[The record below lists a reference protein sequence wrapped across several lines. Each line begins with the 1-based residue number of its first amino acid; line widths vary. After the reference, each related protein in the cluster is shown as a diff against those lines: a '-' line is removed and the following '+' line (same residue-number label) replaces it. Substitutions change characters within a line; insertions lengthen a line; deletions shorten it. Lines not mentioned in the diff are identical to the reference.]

1 MAQTFAAI
9 NRETTI
15 LMTIEQAPLEN
26 SENIDSSDN
35 TKDTF
40 AAIDL
45 GSNSFHLIVAEVK
58 NDQLLIIDRM
68 KEMVRLAS
76 GLNEKGELT
85 EESQN
90 IALDCLARFGQRL
103 KNIAS
108 KNIRIVGTNTL
119 RRAKNSRQFIAKAQ
133 VSLNHTIEIIA
144 GREEARLIY
153 LGVAHSQSE
162 NNDNRLVIDIGGG
175 STEFIIGKGFTPSHT
190 ESLHMGCVSM
200 TLKAF
205 ADGQLSDSNFK
216 IAELYARLELQTI
229 ESTYRR
235 VGWTYATGAS
245 GTIKAIGKV
254 LSAHHSLTGT
264 DQPYPGITLEGL
276 QWLISEMIKQNSI
289 NQLVLEG
296 LNEERQAVFAGG
308 VAVLYA
314 AFKVLQIDSMDVSDS
329 ALREGVI
336 YDLQGRFKHED
347 VRQRTINHLI
357 KQYHID
363 TQQAQEVKNT
373 VINLYQQF
381 SDQWPDSQFD
391 SEKTLEW
398 AALLHEVG
406 LSIAHNQYHKHG
418 AYIIE
423 NSDLPGFSRHEQH
436 RLALLIRAQRRKFP
450 KQDFKTLS
458 SDCDRALTYLAILLR
473 LSILLHRDRSEN
485 ALPEI
490 KATAK
495 GKKFKL
501 KFPDDFF
508 TENPLTLVDLQ
519 QEADYLKTMKISLS
533 FS

>member
-1 MAQTFAAI
+1 MTTDNLSSPDQITI
-9 NRETTI
+9 NDDIT
-15 LMTIEQAPLEN
+15 AEN
-26 SENIDSSDN
+26 SRDI
-35 TKDTF
+35 F

-76 GLNEKGELT
+76 GLNEKDELT
-85 EESQN
+85 EASQLK
-90 IALDCLARFGQRL
+90 ALDCLARFGQRL
-103 KNIAS
+103 KNIPAE
-108 KNIRIVGTNTL
+108 NIRIVGTNTL
-119 RRAKNSRQFIAKAQ
+119 RKAKNGAYFITQAEQ
-133 VSLNHTIEIIA
+133 SLHHPIEVIA

-162 NNDNRLVIDIGGG
+162 NTENRLVIDIGGG

-205 ADGQLSDSNFK
+205 ADGKLNESNFK

-229 ESTYRR
+229 KNTYRN

-254 LSAHHSLTGT
+254 LRAQHDRSEQAT
-264 DQPYPGITLEGL
+264 PYPGITTEGL
-276 QWLISEMIKQNSI
+276 QWLIKEMNTQKHIHK
-289 NQLVLEG
+289 LELEG

-314 AFKVLQIDSMDVSDS
+314 AFKVLKIDSMNVSDS

-336 YDLQGRFKHED
+336 YDLQGRSRHED
-347 VRQRTINHLI
+347 VRQRTINHLV

-363 TQQAQEVKNT
+363 INQAQEVKKTLLNFYNQ
-373 VINLYQQF
+373 VSEAWLIA
-381 SDQWPDSQFD
+381 QFD
-391 SEKTLEW
+391 YEQALVWS
-398 AALLHEVG
+398 ALLHEIG

-423 NSDLPGFSRHEQH
+423 NSDLPGFSRQEQH

-450 KQDFKTLS
+450 KQEFKS
-458 SDCDRALTYLAILLR
+458 ISNSCSQPVTYLAILLR
-473 LSILLHRDRSEN
+473 LGILLHRDRSEGT
-485 ALPEI
+485 LPDI
-490 KATAK
+490 QAIAK
-495 GKKFKL
+495 DQKIEL
-501 KFPDDFF
+501 KFPVDFF
-508 TENPLTLVDLQ
+508 NRHPLTLVDLQ
-519 QEADYLKTMKISLS
+519 QEAEFLKAIKFTLE
-533 FS
+533 FH

>member
-1 MAQTFAAI
+1 
-9 NRETTI
+9 
-15 LMTIEQAPLEN
+15 MTNEN
-26 SENIDSSDN
+26 SLEPTASETGQDNLTENP
-35 TKDTF
+35 KDIF

-45 GSNSFHLIVAEVK
+45 GSNSFHLIVAEIK

-76 GLNEKGELT
+76 GLNDKDELT
-85 EESQN
+85 EESQTK
-90 IALDCLARFGQRL
+90 ALDCLARFGQRL
-103 KNIAS
+103 NNIPNQ
-108 KNIRIVGTNTL
+108 NIRIVGTNTL
-119 RRAKNSRQFIAKAQ
+119 RKAKNGAQFIAKAEQ
-133 VSLNHTIEIIA
+133 SLNHSIEVIA

-153 LGVAHSQSE
+153 LGVSHSQSDNSE
-162 NNDNRLVIDIGGG
+162 NRLVIDIGGG
-175 STEFIIGKGFTPSHT
+175 STEFIIGRGFTPSHT

-205 ADGQLSDSNFK
+205 DDGELNESNFK

-229 ESTYRR
+229 KNTYRR

-254 LSAHHSLTGT
+254 LRAQHNNSDPDNA
-264 DQPYPGITLEGL
+264 YPGITLEGL
-276 QWLISEMIKQNSI
+276 QWLIREMISQKEIKQ
-289 NQLVLEG
+289 LELEG

-314 AFKVLQIDSMDVSDS
+314 AFKVLKIDRMNVSDS

-336 YDLQGRFKHED
+336 YDLQGRSTHED

-363 TQQAQEVKNT
+363 TQQSQEVQNT
-373 VINLYQQF
+373 LFNLYEQVKE
-381 SDQWPDSQFD
+381 QWPVTQFE
-391 SEKTLEW
+391 SKQTLEW
-398 AALLHEVG
+398 AAQLHEIG

-423 NSDLPGFSRHEQH
+423 NSDLPGFSRQEQH

-450 KQDFKTLS
+450 KQEFKSLS
-458 SDCDRALTYLAILLR
+458 SDCDRSVSYLAILLR

-485 ALPEI
+485 ALPDI
-490 KATAK
+490 QVTAK
-495 GKKFKL
+495 EQKIKLNFPEKFLKKH
-501 KFPDDFF
+501 
-508 TENPLTLVDLQ
+508 PLTLMDLE
-519 QEADYLKTMKISLS
+519 QEAEFLKAIKVSLN
-533 FS
+533 FN